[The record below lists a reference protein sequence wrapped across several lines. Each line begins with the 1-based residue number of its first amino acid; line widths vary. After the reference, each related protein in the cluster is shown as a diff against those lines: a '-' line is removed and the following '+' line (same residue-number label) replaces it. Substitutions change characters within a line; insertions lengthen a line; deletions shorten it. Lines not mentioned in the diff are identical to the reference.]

1 MKIKLLVFISLTA
14 FIFFRCDK
22 ESTVDPDK
30 ISAHFY
36 TQMSDLDKTILMK
49 DLVEFNKLGN
59 VLLTIEEQAF
69 GNVDFT
75 SITSRSEAESKGK
88 EAVYSLLRV
97 ENEQEFW
104 NKVVKQYEDNI
115 RSFGSLM
122 KKYEIQDRSAFLN
135 YLIKKEAIEFTSL
148 NTTTQLRGNRCALG
162 GYGAA
167 YVNFWG
173 DAALCTLSGPAIEIC
188 GGVVAVKFIAT
199 LAFVTYACS

>member
-14 FIFFRCDK
+14 FAFFGCNK

-36 TQMSDLDKTILMK
+36 TQMSDLDKTILVK
-49 DLVEFNKLGN
+49 DLVAFNKLGN

-104 NKVVKQYEDNI
+104 NKVVKPYQDNI

-122 KKYEIQDRSAFLN
+122 KKYEIQDRPAFLN
-135 YLIKKEAIEFTSL
+135 YLIKKEAIEFTPL
-148 NTTTQLRGNRCALG
+148 NTTAQLRVNKCRLG

-167 YVNFWG
+167 YVSFWG
-173 DAALCTLSGPAIEIC
+173 DAALCTFTGPAIEIC
-188 GGVVAVKFIAT
+188 GGIVAVKFLAT